1 MDEYIKVIIEI
12 LREVNP
18 YEDIEADTDLTAE
31 ELLSSLNL
39 MYLITELEERYDV
52 TIPEDKIKPEYFK
65 SVRKIAIMVAELKNG
80 N

>member
-12 LREVNP
+12 LKEINP
-18 YEDIEADTDLTAE
+18 YEDIEVDTDLAGE

-39 MYLITELEERYDV
+39 MYLITELEERYDF

-65 SVRKIAIMVAELKNG
+65 TVREIAIMIAGLKSG

>member
-18 YEDIEADTDLTAE
+18 YEDIQADTDLTAE

>member
-12 LREVNP
+12 LKEINP
-18 YEDIEADTDLTAE
+18 YEDIKADTDLTAE
-31 ELLSSLNL
+31 GLLSSLNL
-39 MYLITELEERYDV
+39 MYLITELEEHYDF

-65 SVRKIAIMVAELKNG
+65 SVGEVAIMVAELKNG

>member
-65 SVRKIAIMVAELKNG
+65 SVRKIAIIVAELKNG

>member
-12 LREVNP
+12 LKEVNP

>member
-1 MDEYIKVIIEI
+1 MDEYIKLIIEI
-12 LREVNP
+12 LKEVNP
-18 YEDIEADTDLTAE
+18 YEDIESDTDLTAE

-65 SVRKIAIMVAELKNG
+65 TIRKIALMVEELKKDN
-80 N
+80 

>member
-12 LREVNP
+12 LKEVNP

-65 SVRKIAIMVAELKNG
+65 TIRKIALMVEELKKDN
-80 N
+80 

>member
-18 YEDIEADTDLTAE
+18 YEDIEADPDLTAE